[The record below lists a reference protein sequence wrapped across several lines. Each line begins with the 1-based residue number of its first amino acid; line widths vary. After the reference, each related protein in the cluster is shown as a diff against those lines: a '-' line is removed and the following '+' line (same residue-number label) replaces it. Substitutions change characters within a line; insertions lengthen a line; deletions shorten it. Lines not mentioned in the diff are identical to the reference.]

1 MKKRTEE
8 ILPESQAGFRPGR
21 STVDQLFTLRQ
32 ITEKYKEV
40 QRPLYLCYID
50 YQKAFDTVWQ
60 EGLWAA
66 MQHLGYP
73 SKIVNLLQSL
83 YKIFK
88 SAVRVDNDLTD
99 WFQTLTGVRQ
109 GCILSPQLFNILLEL
124 VITTAIEDSNIGL
137 RLNGSIVN
145 NLRFADDIA
154 LMAES
159 EADLQALVDLV
170 HTTSK
175 QFGLTINIGKTEVQV
190 INKEPKPVSISIP

>member
-1 MKKRTEE
+1 MV
-8 ILPESQAGFRPGR
+8 SHGM
-21 STVDQLFTLRQ
+21 VCLRQ
-32 ITEKYKEV
+32 ITEKYKQV
-40 QRPLYLCYID
+40 QRPLYSSYAISTI
-50 YQKAFDTVWQ
+50 KKHDTVWQ

-83 YKIFK
+83 YKISK
-88 SAVRVDNDLTD
+88 SAVRVNNDLTN
-99 WFQTLTGVRQ
+99 WFQTLTGTRQ

-124 VITTAIEDSNIGL
+124 VITTAIEDSYTGL

-145 NLRFADDIA
+145 NLRLADDIA

-159 EADLQALVDLV
+159 ETDLQTLVDLV

-190 INKEPKPVSISIP
+190 INSEPKPVSISIQGKTLN